1 MAARDEDFHD
11 VLGTYQIVG
20 NRQEMASIPQ
30 DADQLIEIL
39 RYRHRILLIA
49 RPSKNPGEFKDRKNR
64 AGDTEFVDRT
74 LVRGTLMRGCDFY
87 RALNYSFDKAA
98 YMMFLVSEVHPF
110 LDGKGRLARVMMNR
124 TEGQTYEL
132 Q

>member
-1 MAARDEDFHD
+1 MPARDEDSHD

-49 RPSKNPGEFKDRKNR
+49 RPSKNPGESRTGNNGPGK
-64 AGDTEFVDRT
+64 TEFVDRR
-74 LVRGTLMRGCDFY
+74 LLGGNLRRGLIFT
-87 RALNYSFDKAA
+87 RALTNPFPKPAIRF
-98 YMMFLVSEVHPF
+98 FLASKLHPF
-110 LDGKGRLARVMMNR
+110 FMGTTSLSG
-124 TEGQTYEL
+124 
-132 Q
+132 